1 MNEKQY
7 QSLYGWAART
17 PARQKCLTA
26 CFRLLPVLF
35 VFLYGIGSVCALS
48 ALVQKQVGL
57 WIAAFWAIPAAGFL
71 LVTLIRKKLNR
82 PRPAQLF
89 HFVPLVQHE
98 DGCSFPSRHT
108 SSAFLITC
116 ALFWLCR
123 YTALPAVFPLIAA
136 VSAVLTALSRVVAGV
151 HFPRDVIAGAAFGIG
166 FSVLCLSVLP
176 F

>member
-1 MNEKQY
+1 M
-7 QSLYGWAART
+7 R
-17 PARQKCLTA
+17 
-26 CFRLLPVLF
+26 
-35 VFLYGIGSVCALS
+35 S
-48 ALVQKQVGL
+48 ALIPGA
-57 WIAAFWAIPAAGFL
+57 WITAFWTATDGFWAIPAAGFL

-136 VSAVLTALSRVVAGV
+136 VSSVLTALSRVVAGV

-166 FSVLCLSVLP
+166 FSVLCFSVLP

>member
-7 QSLYGWAART
+7 QSLCGWAART

-123 YTALPAVFPLIAA
+123 YTALPAVFALIA
-136 VSAVLTALSRVVAGV
+136 ALSRVVAGV

-166 FSVLCLSVLP
+166 FSVLCFSVLP

>member
-7 QSLYGWAART
+7 QSLCGWAART

-48 ALVQKQVGL
+48 SLVQKSGRSGGL
-57 WIAAFWAIPAAGFL
+57 PPFGNPAAAFAG
-71 LVTLIRKKLNR
+71 TLIRKKLNR

-108 SSAFLITC
+108 SSAF
-116 ALFWLCR
+116 
-123 YTALPAVFPLIAA
+123 
-136 VSAVLTALSRVVAGV
+136 
-151 HFPRDVIAGAAFGIG
+151 
-166 FSVLCLSVLP
+166 
-176 F
+176 

>member
-7 QSLYGWAART
+7 QSLCGWAART

-108 SSAFLITC
+108 SSA
-116 ALFWLCR
+116 LF
-123 YTALPAVFPLIAA
+123 
-136 VSAVLTALSRVVAGV
+136 
-151 HFPRDVIAGAAFGIG
+151 
-166 FSVLCLSVLP
+166 
-176 F
+176 

>member
-1 MNEKQY
+1 M
-7 QSLYGWAART
+7 
-17 PARQKCLTA
+17 
-26 CFRLLPVLF
+26 FDRLLSPVAGAVRFF
-35 VFLYGIGSVCALS
+35 VRHWL
-48 ALVQKQVGL
+48 GL

-151 HFPRDVIAGAAFGIG
+151 HFPRDAIAGAAFGIG
-166 FSVLCLSVLP
+166 FSVLCFSVLP

>member
-7 QSLYGWAART
+7 QSLCGWAART

-48 ALVQKQVGL
+48 ALVQKQSAVDCRLLGNPRCRL
-57 WIAAFWAIPAAGFL
+57 L

-136 VSAVLTALSRVVAGV
+136 VSAVLTALSRIVAGV

-166 FSVLCLSVLP
+166 FSVLCFSVLP

>member
-7 QSLYGWAART
+7 QSLCGWAART

-48 ALVQKQVGL
+48 SLVQKQVGL

-116 ALFWLCR
+116 ALFWLYR
-123 YTALPAVFPLIAA
+123 
-136 VSAVLTALSRVVAGV
+136 
-151 HFPRDVIAGAAFGIG
+151 
-166 FSVLCLSVLP
+166 
-176 F
+176 

>member
-7 QSLYGWAART
+7 QSLCGWAART

-35 VFLYGIGSVCALS
+35 VFLYGIGSVCTLS

-57 WIAAFWAIPAAGFL
+57 WIAAFWTIPAAGFL

-108 SSAFLITC
+108 SSAFFDYLRS
-116 ALFWLCR
+116 LL
-123 YTALPAVFPLIAA
+123 ALPIYRSACRFSADCRCIRRPHRLI
-136 VSAVLTALSRVVAGV
+136 
-151 HFPRDVIAGAAFGIG
+151 PRRCRCP
-166 FSVLCLSVLP
+166 FSP
-176 F
+176 

>member
-7 QSLYGWAART
+7 QALCGWAART
-17 PARQKCLTA
+17 PARQKFLTG

-35 VFLYGIGSVCALS
+35 VCLYGIGSVCALS
-48 ALVQKQVGL
+48 DLVQKRVGP
-57 WIAAFWAIPAAGFL
+57 WIAAFWAVPAAGFL
-71 LVTLIRKKLNR
+71 LTTLIRKKLDR
-82 PRPAQLF
+82 PRPAQVF

-116 ALFWLCR
+116 ALFWLSR
-123 YTALPAVFPLIAA
+123 RTALPAAFGLTAAAFAVF
-136 VSAVLTALSRVVAGV
+136 TALSRVIAGV
-151 HFPRDVIAGAAFGIG
+151 HFPRDVIAGAIFGIG
-166 FSVLCLSVLP
+166 FSALCFSVLP

>member
-7 QSLYGWAART
+7 QSLCGWAART
-17 PARQKCLTA
+17 SARQKCLTA

-35 VFLYGIGSVCALS
+35 VFLYGIGSVCALY
-48 ALVQKQVGL
+48 AFLKKKVGL

-123 YTALPAVFPLIAA
+123 YTALPADFPLNGA
-136 VSAVLTALSRVVAGV
+136 VHSVLTAGSRVVAGG

-166 FSVLCLSVLP
+166 FSVLCFSVLP